1 MNNGKKIIVIED
13 EPDIQ
18 EVIVHNLLRDGYQV
32 DATLNG
38 ERGLELVRSLEPDLV
53 LLDLMLPGLDGVEIC
68 RRIKAD
74 PRTRTVSIIMVTA
87 RGEESDVVLG
97 LGLGADDYVCKPF
110 SPRELMERVK
120 AVLRRGPLQDY
131 QSRERIVVGDAVID
145 SGRHEVR
152 VGGRRIDLTASE
164 FRLLH
169 CLASQPG
176 RVFTRDQLLNQVVG
190 EDTFIADRNIDVH
203 VGAVRRKLGVHRYLV
218 ETVRGVGYR
227 FHDEYMQ

>member
-1 MNNGKKIIVIED
+1 MNTSKKVIVIED

-18 EVIVHNLLRDGYQV
+18 EIIVHNLLRDGYQV
-32 DATLNG
+32 EATPNG
-38 ERGLELVRSLEPDLV
+38 ERGLELVRRLDPDLV
-53 LLDLMLPGLDGVEIC
+53 LLDLMLPGLDGVEVC
-68 RRIKAD
+68 RRMKTD
-74 PRTRTVSIIMVTA
+74 PRTRAVSIIMVTA

-97 LGLGADDYVCKPF
+97 LGLGADDYVSKPF

-120 AVLRRGPLQDY
+120 AVLRRGPLQDH
-131 QSRERIVVGDAVID
+131 QSRERIVVGDVVID
-145 SGRHEVR
+145 AGRHELR
-152 VGGRRIDLTASE
+152 VASKRVDLTASE

-176 RVFTRDQLLNQVVG
+176 RVFTRDQLLNRVAG
-190 EDTFIADRNIDVH
+190 EGTFIDDRNIDVH
-203 VGAVRRKLGVHRYLV
+203 VGAVRRKLGAHRHLV

>member
-32 DATLNG
+32 DATPHG
-38 ERGLELVRSLEPDLV
+38 ERGLELVRRLDPDLV

-68 RRIKAD
+68 RRMKAD

-120 AVLRRGPLQDY
+120 AVLRRGPLQDH

-152 VGGRRIDLTASE
+152 VAGRRIDLTASE

-176 RVFTRDQLLNQVVG
+176 RVFTRDQLLNRVVG
-190 EDTFIADRNIDVH
+190 EGTFIDDRNIDVH
-203 VGAVRRKLGVHRYLV
+203 VGAVRRKLGAHRVLI

>member
-1 MNNGKKIIVIED
+1 MKNAKKIIVIED

-38 ERGLELVRSLEPDLV
+38 ERGLELVRRVEPDLV

-68 RRIKAD
+68 RRMKAD

-120 AVLRRGPLQDY
+120 AVLRRGPLQVHRN
-131 QSRERIVVGDAVID
+131 RERIVVGDAVID

-152 VGGRRIDLTASE
+152 VAGRRIDLTASE

-176 RVFTRDQLLNQVVG
+176 RVFTRDQLLNRVVG
-190 EDTFIADRNIDVH
+190 EDTFIDDRNIDVH
-203 VGAVRRKLGVHRYLV
+203 VGAVRRKLGAHRHLV

>member
-32 DATLNG
+32 DATPNG
-38 ERGLELVRSLEPDLV
+38 ERGLELVRRMKPDLV

-68 RRIKAD
+68 RRMKAD

-120 AVLRRGPLQDY
+120 AVLRRGPLQDH

-145 SGRHEVR
+145 SGRHQVR
-152 VGGRRIDLTASE
+152 VAGRRVDLTASE

-176 RVFTRDQLLNQVVG
+176 RVFTRDQLLNRVVG
-190 EDTFIADRNIDVH
+190 EGTFIDDRNIDVH
-203 VGAVRRKLGVHRYLV
+203 VGAVRRKLGTHRHLV

-227 FHDEYMQ
+227 FHDKYMQ

>member
-1 MNNGKKIIVIED
+1 MKNGKKIIVIED

-32 DATLNG
+32 DATPNG
-38 ERGLELVRSLEPDLV
+38 ERGLELVRRLEPDLV

-68 RRIKAD
+68 RRMKTD

-120 AVLRRGPLQDY
+120 AVLRRGPLQDQ
-131 QSRERIVVGDAVID
+131 QSRERIVVGDVVID
-145 SGRHEVR
+145 AGRHEVR
-152 VGGRRIDLTASE
+152 VAGRRIDLTASE

-176 RVFTRDQLLNQVVG
+176 RVFTRDQLLNRVVG
-190 EDTFIADRNIDVH
+190 EDTFIDDRNIDVH
-203 VGAVRRKLGVHRYLV
+203 VGAVRRKLGAHRYLV
-218 ETVRGVGYR
+218 ETVRGGGYR
-227 FHDEYMQ
+227 FHDAYMQ

>member
-32 DATLNG
+32 DATPNG
-38 ERGLELVRSLEPDLV
+38 ERGLELVRRLDPDLV

-68 RRIKAD
+68 RRMKSD

-110 SPRELMERVK
+110 SPRELMERVR
-120 AVLRRGPLQDY
+120 AVLRRGPLQDH
-131 QSRERIVVGDAVID
+131 QTRARIVVGDAVID

-152 VGGRRIDLTASE
+152 VAGRRIDLTASE

-176 RVFTRDQLLNQVVG
+176 RVFTRNQLLNRVVG
-190 EDTFIADRNIDVH
+190 EDTFIDDRNIDVH
-203 VGAVRRKLGVHRYLV
+203 VGAVRRKLGAHRHLV

-227 FHDEYMQ
+227 FHDEYMH

>member
-1 MNNGKKIIVIED
+1 MTNGKKIIVIED

-152 VGGRRIDLTASE
+152 VAGRRIDLTASE

-190 EDTFIADRNIDVH
+190 EDTFIDDRNIDVH
-203 VGAVRRKLGVHRYLV
+203 VGAVRRKLGSHRVLV

>member
-1 MNNGKKIIVIED
+1 MKNGKKIIVIED

-32 DATLNG
+32 DATPNG
-38 ERGLELVRSLEPDLV
+38 ERGLELVRRLDPDLV

-68 RRIKAD
+68 RRMKSD

-120 AVLRRGPLQDY
+120 AVLRRGPLQDH
-131 QSRERIVVGDAVID
+131 QSRERIALGDAVID

-152 VGGRRIDLTASE
+152 VAGRRIDLTASE

-176 RVFTRDQLLNQVVG
+176 RVFTRDQLLNRVVG
-190 EDTFIADRNIDVH
+190 EGTFIDDRNIDVH
-203 VGAVRRKLGVHRYLV
+203 VGAVRRKLGAHRHLV